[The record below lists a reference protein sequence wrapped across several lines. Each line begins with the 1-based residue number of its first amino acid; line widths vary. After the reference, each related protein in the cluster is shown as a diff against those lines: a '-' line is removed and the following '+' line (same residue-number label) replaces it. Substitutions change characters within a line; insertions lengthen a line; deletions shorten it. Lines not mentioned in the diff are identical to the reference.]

1 MGNKKDERKCLERV
15 IELGLKQRG
24 ATKQFAKA
32 LHTALENGDIQ
43 EQERPDF
50 VVSVSDEKGQRKNV
64 IGIEHFR
71 VDHLVEK
78 KRNKAGVVS
87 TGVQAIQNINDIYEE
102 YHEIV
107 QKSDEIPDFVLE
119 AICAEA
125 GKQAQQLH
133 SATYPNFLKSFS
145 YVLNKHTKQVE
156 AYRENLKNHSGESDS
171 VHLGFLIEI
180 HTEFTN
186 LVYNRKGKRY
196 CAADGTMPM
205 FEDVVQ
211 LLEQTTRSAKIDFL
225 VLYLAQTYSNK
236 NDRIIYIKGNNIRH
250 QLERQKITIYEYA
263 EPDIFLR
270 PFRSFFKELQ
280 PLKLEIDRENDS
292 FSLIREPLQL
302 ADNDL
307 LECMFCA
314 CKKIYA
320 LSDAGK
326 PYATSMN
333 MQKIAD
339 EMRNQIIGWRH
350 SVIKGEEW
358 KVYPIMKP
366 KPSVIVTPSINEE
379 HNV

>member
-1 MGNKKDERKCLERV
+1 MGNKKSERKCLERV
-15 IELGLKQRG
+15 IELGIKQRG

-32 LHTALENGDIQ
+32 LHTALENGEIQ

-50 VVSVSDEKGQRKNV
+50 VVSVSDEKGRCKNV

-87 TGVQAIQNINDIYEE
+87 IGVQAIQSINDFYKK
-102 YHEIV
+102 YHKLV
-107 QKSDEIPDFVLE
+107 QKSDKVPDFVLE
-119 AICAEA
+119 EICAEVW
-125 GKQAQQLH
+125 KQAQQLH

-145 YVLNKHTKQVE
+145 YVLNKHTKQVN
-156 AYRENLKNHSGESDS
+156 AYRKRLENHSCGSDN

-180 HTEFTN
+180 YTEFSH
-186 LVYNRKGKRY
+186 LVYNRKGKRHY
-196 CAADGTMPM
+196 TTDGTMPM

-225 VLYLAQTYSNK
+225 ILYLSQTYSSE

-250 QLERQKITIYEYA
+250 QLERQKIPIYEYA
-263 EPDIFLR
+263 GPDLFLQ
-270 PFRSFFKELQ
+270 PFRSFFKKLQ

-302 ADNDL
+302 ADNNL

-314 CKKIYA
+314 CNKIFE

-326 PYATSMN
+326 PYITSEN

-339 EMRNQIIGWRH
+339 NMRDQIIGWRH
-350 SVIKGEEW
+350 SLIKGEEW

-366 KPSVIVTPSINEE
+366 KQLVAATPSVNEE